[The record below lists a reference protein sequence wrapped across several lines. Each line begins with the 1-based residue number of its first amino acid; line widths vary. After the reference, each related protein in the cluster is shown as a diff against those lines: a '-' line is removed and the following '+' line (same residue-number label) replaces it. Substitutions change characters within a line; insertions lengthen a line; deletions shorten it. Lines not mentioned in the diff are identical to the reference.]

1 MKNNNLYQKIN
12 KHLSVYQGRLFDR
25 EVKIYGDRLKFL
37 FNSYTSFTSRIIIGD
52 ENLSNFEK
60 DVYEIE
66 RIEIF
71 ILFINCF
78 SKKIYKTGGKLKLR
92 VFLDE
97 RSFIDEML
105 KTFNED
111 LSCIDVDNLRKKFSF
126 VKFHPCIKFLNFF
139 NSNFEDLLNF
149 ISNSNLKKEEKNFQ
163 KGLVVASESIH
174 QSLIENLAVHERVL
188 LVPLDVLANSEEFE
202 LSSFKKDV
210 QIFVQRIKFDRK
222 FKGGLTSSFIKIY
235 NRSLFVADTLV
246 PVARLGLAFSL
257 KNTSPKDLY
266 LELNNFCLIYE
277 TTTLSFE
284 SRTKKTSNSSF
295 YFGSCVISPL
305 KFDLL
310 KDWSEVFLL
319 DRNLHSCTD
328 KKFFSFL

>member
-12 KHLSVYQGRLFDR
+12 KHLSVYQGRLFDL
-25 EVKIYGDRLKFL
+25 EIKNYGNRLKIL
-37 FNSYTSFTSRIIIGD
+37 FNSYTSFTSRIVIGD

-78 SKKIYKTGGKLKLR
+78 SKKIYKAGEKLKLR

-111 LSCIDVDNLRKKFSF
+111 LSCIDVDNLCKKFSF

-163 KGLVVASESIH
+163 KGLVVANASIH

-188 LVPLDVLANSEEFE
+188 LIPLDVLANSEEFE

-222 FKGGLTSSFIKIY
+222 FKGGLISSFIKIY

-257 KNTSPKDLY
+257 KNTSPKDIC
-266 LELNNFCLIYE
+266 LELNNFCLSYE

-284 SRTKKTSNSSF
+284 PRTKKTSNSSF

>member
-25 EVKIYGDRLKFL
+25 EVKNYGDRLKFL
-37 FNSYTSFTSRIIIGD
+37 FNSYTSFASRIIIGD

-126 VKFHPCIKFLNFF
+126 VKFHPSINFLKFF

-149 ISNSNLKKEEKNFQ
+149 LSNSNFIKEENNFY
-163 KGLVVASESIH
+163 KGLSVAHESIH
-174 QSLIENLAVHERVL
+174 QTLIENLAVHKRVL
-188 LVPLDVLANSEEFE
+188 LVPLDVLASSEEFYLASLKE
-202 LSSFKKDV
+202 DV
-210 QIFVQRIKFDRK
+210 QIFVKRVKFDSQL
-222 FKGGLTSSFIKIY
+222 KGSLTSSFIKIY
-235 NRSLFVADTLV
+235 TRSLFLTDSMV
-246 PVARLGLAFSL
+246 PVARLILAFSL
-257 KNTSPKDLY
+257 KNTSTKDLY
-266 LELNNFCLIYE
+266 FELNNFCLGYE
-277 TTTLSFE
+277 ATSLSFE
-284 SRTKKTSNSSF
+284 PRTKKNLNSSF
-295 YFGSCVISPL
+295 YFGSFVISPL
-305 KFDLL
+305 NFDSL
-310 KDWSEVFLL
+310 KTWSEVFLL
-319 DRNLHSCTD
+319 DRNLHSCTE